1 MSAQAA
7 ADPHDFVRVIFG
19 VLPLVFAYGAGAEM
33 RHALGLAVFCG
44 MLGVTF
50 FGIFLTPV
58 FFYSIRRR
66 YRPSKPAPHEKPA
79 PQDLNGAGW
88 EGQ

>member
-1 MSAQAA
+1 M
-7 ADPHDFVRVIFG
+7 
-19 VLPLVFAYGAGAEM
+19 
-33 RHALGLAVFCG
+33 AVFSG
-44 MLGVTF
+44 MLGVTL

-58 FFYSIRRR
+58 FYYSIRRR
-66 YRPSKPAPHEKPA
+66 YRPSKPVPQEKPA

>member
-1 MSAQAA
+1 MTSFA
-7 ADPHDFVRVIFG
+7 FIFG
-19 VLPLVFAYGAGAEM
+19 VLPLVAAYGAGAEM

-58 FFYSIRRR
+58 FFFSIRR
-66 YRPSKPAPHEKPA
+66 YRSTKSIPHEKPA
-79 PQDLNGAGW
+79 PQDLNGTCW
-88 EGQ
+88 EGN